1 MFVDKTFNYIFSE
14 VISNGAFQAM
24 WVGIF
29 FVLKK
34 QTNLKQTSNVVW
46 CVCVRFLF

>member
-1 MFVDKTFNYIFSE
+1 MYVDKTFNYIFSE

-29 FVLKK
+29 FFAKKNK
-34 QTNLKQTSNVVW
+34 QTLNKRLTW
-46 CVCVRFLF
+46 CGVCVRFLF

>member
-14 VISNGAFQAM
+14 EISNGAFQAM

-29 FVLKK
+29 FLLKK

-46 CVCVRFLF
+46 CVCAFIF